1 MNLAVLDLIARGTSK
16 MRMPEKIMNNE
27 NGMAGGRSN
36 QRALWGRDVPNENWP
51 ALLDPFSSIVPCE

>member
-1 MNLAVLDLIARGTSK
+1 